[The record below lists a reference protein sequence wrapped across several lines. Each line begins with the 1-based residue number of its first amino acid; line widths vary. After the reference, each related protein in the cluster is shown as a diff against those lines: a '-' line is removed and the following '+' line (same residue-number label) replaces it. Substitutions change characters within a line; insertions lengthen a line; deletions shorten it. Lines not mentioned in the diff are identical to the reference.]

1 MSNRTVNLNDRLYSY
16 LLEHSL
22 REDALLRRL
31 REETAKL
38 PMSMMQISPEQGQF
52 MNLLTE
58 IVGARR
64 VIEVGTFTG
73 YSSICV
79 ARALPANGHLTCC
92 DVSEEYTAIARRY
105 WGEAGLTDRITLKLA
120 PALQTLDGLIAA
132 GEDGQY
138 DLAFID
144 ADKSNYDNYYE
155 RILRLL
161 RQGGLVMIDNVL
173 WGGAVADPAIDDAD
187 TTAIRQ
193 LNDKLHR
200 DERISLSLVPIG
212 DGVTLARKR

>member
-1 MSNRTVNLNDRLYSY
+1 MSNRTVNLNDRLYRY
-16 LLEHSL
+16 LLEHSS

-38 PMSMMQISPEQGQF
+38 PMAMMQISPEQGQF

-79 ARALPANGHLTCC
+79 ARALPANGHLICC
-92 DVSEEYTAIARRY
+92 DVSEEYTSIARRY
-105 WGEAGLTDRITLKLA
+105 WAEAGLTDHITLKIA
-120 PALQTLDGLIAA
+120 PALKTLDALVAA

-144 ADKSNYDNYYE
+144 ADKSNYDGYYE
-155 RILRLL
+155 RVLRLL
-161 RQGGLVMIDNVL
+161 RQGGVIMVDNVL
-173 WGGAVADPAIDDAD
+173 WGGAVADPAVTDED
-187 TTAIRQ
+187 TAAIRR
-193 LNDKLHR
+193 LNDKLHK
-200 DERISLSLVPIG
+200 DERISMSLVPIG

>member
-1 MSNRTVNLNDRLYSY
+1 
-16 LLEHSL
+16 
-22 REDALLRRL
+22 
-31 REETAKL
+31 
-38 PMSMMQISPEQGQF
+38 MSMMQISPEQGQF
-52 MNLLTE
+52 MTLLTE

-79 ARALPANGHLTCC
+79 ARTLPANGHLTCC
-92 DVSEEYTAIARRY
+92 DVSEEYTAIARRF
-105 WGEAGLTDRITLKLA
+105 WAEAGLTDRITLKLA
-120 PALQTLDGLIAA
+120 PALQTLDSLIAA

-144 ADKSNYDNYYE
+144 ADKSNYDGYYE
-155 RILRLL
+155 RVLRLL
-161 RQGGLVMIDNVL
+161 RQGGLVIIDNVL
-173 WGGAVADPAIDDAD
+173 WGGAVADPAVDDAD
-187 TTAIRQ
+187 TMAIRQ
-193 LNDKLHR
+193 LNDKLHH

>member
-16 LLEHSL
+16 LLDHSL
-22 REDALLRRL
+22 REDDLLRRL

-52 MNLLTE
+52 MTLLTE

-79 ARALPANGHLTCC
+79 ARTLPANGHLTCC
-92 DVSEEYTAIARRY
+92 DVSEEYTAIARRF
-105 WGEAGLTDRITLKLA
+105 WAEAGLTDRITLKLA
-120 PALQTLDGLIAA
+120 PALQTLDSLIAA

-144 ADKSNYDNYYE
+144 ADKSNYDGYYE
-155 RILRLL
+155 RVLRLL
-161 RQGGLVMIDNVL
+161 RQGGLVIIDNVL
-173 WGGAVADPAIDDAD
+173 WGGAVADPAVDDAD
-187 TTAIRQ
+187 TMAIRQ
-193 LNDKLHR
+193 LNDKLHH

>member
-1 MSNRTVNLNDRLYSY
+1 MSNRTVNLDDRLYSY
-16 LLEHSL
+16 LLDHSL

-31 REETAKL
+31 REETARL

-73 YSSICV
+73 YSSICI

-92 DVSEEYTAIARRY
+92 DVSDEYTDIARRY
-105 WGEAGLTDRITLKLA
+105 WREAGLTDRITLKLA

-144 ADKSNYDNYYE
+144 ADKSNYDNYFE

-161 RQGGLVMIDNVL
+161 RQGGLVLIDNVL
-173 WGGAVADPAIDDAD
+173 WGGAVADSAVDDAD
-187 TTAIRQ
+187 TAAIRH

-212 DGVTLARKR
+212 DGLTLARKR